1 MISTD
6 FSHVFLWRIITVG
19 VAMKIDS
26 VENMVSQ
33 SQSLKN
39 ATQNQDRQ
47 IAVTKKMRDSQEQ
60 AVSSLLANAFNGVG
74 QVVNKQI

>member
-1 MISTD
+1 MLI
-6 FSHVFLWRIITVG
+6 VG

-26 VENMVSQ
+26 VESMVSQ

-39 ATQNQDRQ
+39 ATQHQDRQ

>member
-1 MISTD
+1 
-6 FSHVFLWRIITVG
+6 
-19 VAMKIDS
+19 MKVNS

-47 IAVTKKMRDSQEQ
+47 IAVAKKMRDGQEQ
-60 AVSSLLANAFNGVG
+60 AVSSLLANAFNEVG
-74 QVVNKQI
+74 QVVNKQL